1 MGAIEYILVVGIS
14 ALLIMGSEILNRLP
28 RPARS
33 IKEAKR
39 PPNWKTFAVWL
50 YPHKPIGV
58 QFKAGLQ
65 NDFESGIEFH
75 LTGDADSN
83 ENLPEIKR
91 ATVGIYSSIGRELR
105 TTEVFGRANAKDQLL
120 EMSVFLP
127 PANVAE
133 LLNFIKGEPQV
144 LVHAQGFFADSGK
157 IEITYF
163 TCERTSKKPR
173 LNIET

>member
-1 MGAIEYILVVGIS
+1 MEFVDYILLVMLSVTVLTGI
-14 ALLIMGSEILNRLP
+14 EILKRLP
-28 RPARS
+28 RPSRS

-39 PPNWKTFAVWL
+39 PPDWKTFAVWL
-50 YPHKPIGV
+50 YPQKPMGV
-58 QFKAGLQ
+58 EFKAGLQ
-65 NDFESGIEFH
+65 NDFESGLEFH
-75 LTGDADSN
+75 LTGHADSN
-83 ENLPEIKR
+83 EHLPEIKR

-144 LVHAQGFFADSGK
+144 LVHAQGFFANSGK

-163 TCERTSKKPR
+163 TCEPTSAKPR
-173 LNIET
+173 QRIET

>member
-1 MGAIEYILVVGIS
+1 MAFVDYVLVLMLLVVVLTGV
-14 ALLIMGSEILNRLP
+14 EILNRLP
-28 RPARS
+28 RPGRS

-50 YPHKPIGV
+50 YPHKPMGV
-58 QFKAGLQ
+58 EFKAGLQ
-65 NDFESGIEFH
+65 NDFESGLEFH
-75 LTGDADSN
+75 LTGHADSN

-91 ATVGIYSSIGRELR
+91 ATVGIYSGIGRELR

-127 PANVAE
+127 SANVAE

-163 TCERTSKKPR
+163 TCEQTSVKPQ
-173 LNIET
+173 LHIET